1 CSLKHDVDPFLI
13 TAVVRVE
20 SRFRPEAVSAK
31 GAMGLMQVMP
41 DTSNWI
47 ARELGIQGF
56 DTEMLYDPATNLDLG
71 TWYLAFLFREC
82 NGDLVCALGSYNA
95 GRGNVSKWI
104 EEKRWNGT
112 EKDLDS
118 IPFRETRDYVKK
130 VLRLY
135 NKYHEVYR
143 GRWEE

>member
-1 CSLKHDVDPFLI
+1 MIPPPTGSGTGI
-13 TAVVRVE
+13 R
-20 SRFRPEAVSAK
+20 RFFEGKLRP
-31 GAMGLMQVMP
+31 
-41 DTSNWI
+41 
-47 ARELGIQGF
+47 
-56 DTEMLYDPATNLDLG
+56 
-71 TWYLAFLFREC
+71 
-82 NGDLVCALGSYNA
+82 VCALASYNA
-95 GRGNVSKWI
+95 GRGNVTKWI
-104 EEKRWNGT
+104 EEKRWNGNGT

>member
-1 CSLKHDVDPFLI
+1 MYPIHYKDIITQCSLKHDVDPFLI

-41 DTSNWI
+41 DTGNWI

-71 TWYLAFLFREC
+71 TWYLAFL
-82 NGDLVCALGSYNA
+82 
-95 GRGNVSKWI
+95 
-104 EEKRWNGT
+104 
-112 EKDLDS
+112 
-118 IPFRETRDYVKK
+118 
-130 VLRLY
+130 
-135 NKYHEVYR
+135 
-143 GRWEE
+143 